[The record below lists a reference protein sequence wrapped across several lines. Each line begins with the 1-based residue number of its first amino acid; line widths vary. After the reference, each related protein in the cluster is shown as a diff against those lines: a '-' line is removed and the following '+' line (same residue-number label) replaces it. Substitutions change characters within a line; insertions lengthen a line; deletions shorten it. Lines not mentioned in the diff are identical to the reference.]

1 MQFLYP
7 AFLWAL
13 TALSIPI
20 ILHLFYF
27 RRYKKVYFS
36 NLKFLREVTE
46 ETSARNRLRNLLIL
60 LSRLLAMAFVI
71 LAFAQPIIPL
81 EDSIK
86 AGIRNVSVFVDNSFS
101 MQSFG
106 EELSL
111 FDRARQKAQEII
123 KGYGQEDRFQVI
135 GHELSTAQTQWVGR
149 DEALLR
155 LEELEYTPVVKPLSV
170 VAGRQKQSFARED
183 GQPVAWMIS
192 DFQKSI
198 FDLSGT
204 DTTQKTNLLPLRGV
218 QEKNVAVDT
227 AWFESPVLTLNQ
239 NAALHFTI
247 RNYAN
252 EDADNIR
259 VTIDI
264 DGQERPEGTIDLPA
278 GQQVTDTSM
287 ITVLKGGW
295 HRLAIRI
302 SDYPVTFDDTY
313 FITFYVPEFLKV
325 LSINE
330 VNPNPR
336 IGAVFGNDNYFV
348 YENANSTN
356 IPYDRIAAYNLII
369 LNELTTIPTGLI
381 AALRTY
387 TGDGGNVLFIPSASA
402 SPTQYASF
410 LLSTGASEFIAW
422 KEGERIGGRIN
433 TDAFVYK
440 DVFTKTSPNMRLPK
454 VQGSFTTASTGSKGQ
469 SLISYRDGGDLAT
482 FFPSG
487 KGSYCVLS
495 SPLDEKINDFVLQP
509 ELFVPLLYK
518 LSIYAADF
526 SRLSYVIGQDHL
538 IPEDNTVLS
547 QEKEVR
553 ITGPEEFIPGITP
566 LGSKLLIDVQGQ
578 INVSG
583 IYDLIMDERVI
594 HSFAFNYDRK
604 ESDLEIADME
614 TISDSTGLKIWT
626 EPDETDLT
634 ELISSNRQ
642 GKPLWKWC
650 VLLALL
656 FLATEIALIRLWKL

>member
-1 MQFLYP
+1 
-7 AFLWAL
+7 
-13 TALSIPI
+13 
-20 ILHLFYF
+20 
-27 RRYKKVYFS
+27 
-36 NLKFLREVTE
+36 
-46 ETSARNRLRNLLIL
+46 
-60 LSRLLAMAFVI
+60 
-71 LAFAQPIIPL
+71 
-81 EDSIK
+81 
-86 AGIRNVSVFVDNSFS
+86 
-101 MQSFG
+101 
-106 EELSL
+106 
-111 FDRARQKAQEII
+111 
-123 KGYGQEDRFQVI
+123 
-135 GHELSTAQTQWVGR
+135 
-149 DEALLR
+149 
-155 LEELEYTPVVKPLSV
+155 
-170 VAGRQKQSFARED
+170 
-183 GQPVAWMIS
+183 
-192 DFQKSI
+192 
-198 FDLSGT
+198 
-204 DTTQKTNLLPLRGV
+204 
-218 QEKNVAVDT
+218 
-227 AWFESPVLTLNQ
+227 
-239 NAALHFTI
+239 
-247 RNYAN
+247 
-252 EDADNIR
+252 
-259 VTIDI
+259 
-264 DGQERPEGTIDLPA
+264 
-278 GQQVTDTSM
+278 M

-330 VNPNPR
+330 VHPNPR

-387 TGDGGNVLFIPSASA
+387 TGDGGNVLFIPSASV

-410 LLSTGASEFIAW
+410 LLSAGGSEFIAW
-422 KEGERIGGRIN
+422 KEGERMGGRIN

-454 VQGSFTTASTGSKGQ
+454 VQGSFTTASAGSKGQ

-495 SPLDEKINDFVLQP
+495 SPLDEKINDLVLQP

-538 IPEDNTVLS
+538 IPVDNTVLS
-547 QEKEVR
+547 QDKEVR
-553 ITGPEEFIPGITP
+553 ITGPEAFIPGITP

-604 ESDLEIADME
+604 ESDLAIAEME
-614 TISDSTGLKIWT
+614 TVSDSTGLKIWT

>member
-46 ETSARNRLRNLLIL
+46 ETSARNRLRNFLIL
-60 LSRLLAMAFVI
+60 LARLLAMAFLI

-81 EDSIK
+81 ADTLK

-111 FDRARQKAQEII
+111 FDRARQKAQEVI
-123 KGYGQEDRFQVI
+123 KGYGEADRFQVI

-149 DEALLR
+149 EEALLR

-170 VAGRQKQSFARED
+170 VAGRQKQSFAREE
-183 GQPVAWMIS
+183 GVPVAWMIS

-198 FDLSGT
+198 FDLSVS
-204 DTTQKTNLLPLRGV
+204 DTAQKINLLPLKGV
-218 QEKNVAVDT
+218 QEKNVAIDT

-239 NAALHFTI
+239 NAALHFTV

-259 VTIDI
+259 VTIDM
-264 DGQERPEGTIDLPA
+264 DGQERPEGTMDLPS

-295 HRLAIRI
+295 HHLAIRI

-330 VNPNPR
+330 NNPNPR

-356 IPYDRIAAYNLII
+356 IPYDRIEEHNLII
-369 LNELTTIPTGLI
+369 LNELTSIPSGLI
-381 AALRTY
+381 AALKQY
-387 TGDGGNVLFIPSASA
+387 TEEGGNVLFIPSASA
-402 SPTQYASF
+402 LPAQYTSF
-410 LLSTGASEFIAW
+410 LQQAGASEFTSW

-433 TDAFVYK
+433 TEAFVYK
-440 DVFTKTSPNMRLPK
+440 DVFTRTSPNMRLPK
-454 VQGSFTTASTGSKGQ
+454 VQGSFTTATSGTKGQ
-469 SLISYRDGGDLAT
+469 SLIAFRDGGDLAT
-482 FFPSG
+482 FLPSG

-495 SPLDEKINDFVLQP
+495 SPLDEKINDLVLQP

-518 LSIYAADF
+518 LSIYASDF
-526 SRLSYVIGQDHL
+526 SRLSYVIGQDQL
-538 IPEDNTVLS
+538 IPIDNTLLS
-547 QEKEVR
+547 KDKEVKVV
-553 ITGPEEFIPGITP
+553 GPVEFIPGITP

-583 IYDLIMDERVI
+583 IYDVIMDERVI

-604 ESDLEIADME
+604 ESNLEITDFE
-614 TISDSTGLKIWT
+614 ILPDSTGLKVWT

-634 ELISSNRQ
+634 ELISSHQQ
-642 GKPLWKWC
+642 GKKLWKWC
-650 VLLALL
+650 ILLALL
-656 FLATEIALIRLWKL
+656 FLAAEIALIRLWKL